1 MSSVLERIVS
11 AQRELENKIVAVC
24 VKCPHAKF
32 VTGHF
37 ECQVAFRHCHY
48 DRVKKWRRELEKI

>member
-1 MSSVLERIVS
+1 MSLLERFTL
-11 AQRELENKIVAVC
+11 AKRELENKIVAVC

-37 ECQVAFRHCHY
+37 ECHVAFRHCHY
-48 DRVKKWRRELEKI
+48 DRVKKWRRELDKL

>member
-1 MSSVLERIVS
+1 MSYLEAIISVK
-11 AQRELENKIVAVC
+11 RELENKIVAVC

-32 VTGHF
+32 VCGRF

-48 DRVKKWRRELEKI
+48 DRVKRWRRELEEL